1 MPNVTLNLSKWYHYV
16 LAMVPVISLLGTL
29 FFWLDARHISKTDYT
44 QFTKIVDIRYVDL
57 QIRLINGQIR
67 DYNRIVDRGE
77 VPSAQDTTDHDLDK
91 DQLKN
96 LTTERNKMLGIGGL
110 PN

>member
-1 MPNVTLNLSKWYHYV
+1 MPNVTINLSKWYHYV
-16 LAMVPVISLLGTL
+16 FAAVPLISLVGSLWL
-29 FFWLDARHISKTDYT
+29 WLDVRHISKNEYS
-44 QFTKIVDIRYVDL
+44 QFTRVSDQRYVDL
-57 QIRLINGQIR
+57 QIRLIKGQIR
-67 DYNRIVDRGE
+67 DYNRIVDSGN

-110 PN
+110 PE